1 MNTKIKTAK
10 QHNAQFTGESE
21 LVPNQNQRVPGRF
34 QNKVAIVTG
43 ASRGIGQAIALA
55 FAREGAHVVSVDIGD
70 QSETGA
76 KAKELGAK
84 FNAYTE
90 DFGKLTQKRAAEII
104 AQIVK
109 DCGRVDILVNNAG
122 IIKRAPIADHSEA
135 DWNAVLQ
142 INLSAPFFLT
152 QAMAKWWLTGGRE
165 NSPADARLKV
175 VNIASL
181 LSFQGGILV
190 PGYTASKSG
199 IAGITKAFANE
210 LAKERMNFNAVA
222 PGYIATDNTKAL
234 RADPARSKAILDR
247 IPEARWGTPE
257 DIAGGILYL
266 ASKEADYLNGTIMNM
281 DGGWLAR

>member
-1 MNTKIKTAK
+1 MSTKLKTAK

-21 LVPNQNQRVPGRF
+21 LVSNSRAAGRF
-34 QNKVAIVTG
+34 RGKVALVTG

-55 FAREGAHVVSVDIGD
+55 FAREGAHAVSVDIGD

-76 KAKELGAK
+76 QAKELGAR

-90 DFGKLTQKRAAEII
+90 DFGQLTQKRAADIV
-104 AQIVK
+104 ALIVK

-122 IIKRAPIADHSEA
+122 IIKRAPIVDHPEA
-135 DWNAVLQ
+135 DWNAVIQ
-142 INLSAPFFLT
+142 INLTAPFFLT
-152 QAMAKWWLTGGRE
+152 QAVAKWWVSGGRE
-165 NSPADARLKV
+165 KSPADARLKV

-190 PGYTASKSG
+190 PGYAASKSG
-199 IAGITKAFANE
+199 IAAITKAFANE
-210 LAKERMNFNAVA
+210 LAKERANFNAIA

-234 RADPARSKAILDR
+234 RADPVRSKAILDR
-247 IPEARWGTPE
+247 IPESRWGTPE
-257 DIAGGILYL
+257 DIAGAALFL
-266 ASKEADYLNGTIMNM
+266 SSKEADYLNGTIMNV